1 LSYPEGVK
9 DKAEPAADD
18 LAVAASAAAKFADAD
33 EGFDPLRAAWV
44 RPWGSEP
51 EATLRRAYAGARE
64 IGSAAAIFAQAE
76 KWLAANAAY
85 DDPKHL
91 PKLSKWLAELWQQPP
106 PWEKPKKRS
115 RLNGHGRR
123 RQSGA
128 ADTGDRVMDY
138 VMRRKAARKAREA
151 QS

>member
-91 PKLSKWLAELWQQPP
+91 PKLS
-106 PWEKPKKRS
+106 
-115 RLNGHGRR
+115 
-123 RQSGA
+123 
-128 ADTGDRVMDY
+128 
-138 VMRRKAARKAREA
+138 
-151 QS
+151 